1 MGLNIYTDEPAKKDI
16 FEGKAHENLAL
27 KLSEIA
33 QSDEVSIIGLDGY
46 LGSGKS
52 TIIDMAMEK
61 IQNDNIHIIKF
72 DSEIYHYGATK
83 KALIDILYDGFK
95 KTPDVNHENLSQ
107 CKDYAL
113 GNIYNYKRNV
123 NSKISLWTLIFICTS
138 VICLQTLRFFITDI
152 SLLFT
157 SKQLPYSQ
165 YIKVFLE
172 LLLVISPIAV
182 GYLYTRKKEEVLN
195 EGKMT
200 LSKPSFGDILKR
212 NSEDTITEKI
222 IINKEVGTLELKSA
236 LEGFLSCTPEKARLI
251 LIIDNLDRISPSK
264 IKEIWSD
271 IELITEIAGSKLKI
285 LIPYSG
291 KHVAKALSED
301 EKEGLEFISKRIPV
315 TLFVPPLISAGWR
328 DGFVRFWENAFG
340 ELNNEECY
348 EVCELIE
355 RWLPKNYSSVT
366 PRFMKRII
374 NDIKLTSLT
383 SPTFPLHR
391 VLIAFYILMVRYSL
405 LDFKIL
411 ISNYDNIEKK
421 EGDTLDIERM
431 KVSHKQFNRLFNSED
446 EWKRGLICIHFQTNS
461 EFAVSELIDE
471 PLENSIRYKET
482 NEFIKLSSMYGFDKA
497 WKKSLH
503 HLSIEE
509 IIYFIDS
516 LSSKDLVISNKILPA
531 VIARLNKDN
540 PLTKDYNESLVRA
553 LVSLDNKIPFNRNE
567 TFLSNHM
574 RYLKNQL
581 SNPEEIIKKDVKL
594 TLSLFEEINL
604 FLAITKEEFTECFP
618 PISGELFFRFLLDQD
633 DKYPHINILDIS
645 LNTEKI
651 ILGITYAIQNGVNF
665 NLFSPQI
672 IEKLNINNVNFEN
685 FLEEDVSP
693 YIENIYSNLKVSNA
707 IDSVLDLRKLSLDSR
722 WRSSNLTSYFPHQS
736 NILSNNPSEYYASF
750 IAHKIATG
758 DKSPIANISDVEV
771 TDDFTNTL
779 YNYLHFVK
787 NLDTI
792 VSALSNE
799 NIKEIIS
806 PAIKKLITNRKISR
820 INTYEFVRNVY
831 NPIRELVGQDEA
843 MSFFSSWDKHADS
856 ALSNKNHENISQD
869 FICDLSNRKDFPVF
883 KKAIKKLVANN
894 LSSKEMI
901 YSYIRQP
908 HVVYREMLE
917 LLANNGIKI
926 DLSID
931 VRAFSDFYAEEDIKS
946 ISKEIYI
953 KDIIS
958 ILDEDALDEIVKAL
972 MDLLERKDLDPK
984 RQIFAI
990 RDFGRLLNYDV
1001 NSSRNDNRA
1010 IAKLFSYAKEYE
1022 FLAKWLDNQK
1032 YSFSKW
1038 SREDKK
1044 TVEAFVLNNRN
1055 SFPNLIKSKYFKN
1068 RLLNYKSEADKNQS
1082 EEQ

>member
-1 MGLNIYTDEPAKKDI
+1 MNLNIYTDEPAKKDV

-27 KLSEIA
+27 KLAVIA
-33 QSDEVSIIGLDGY
+33 QSDEISIIGLDGY

-61 IQNDNIHIIKF
+61 IQNDDIHIIKF

-95 KTPDVNHENLSQ
+95 KTPEVNHENLSQ

-138 VICLQTLRFFITDI
+138 VICLQTLRFLITDF
-152 SLLFT
+152 SSLFT
-157 SKQLPYSQ
+157 SRPLPYSQ

-172 LLLVISPIAV
+172 FLLVISPVLV
-182 GYLYTRKKEEVLN
+182 GCLYTRNKKEILDN
-195 EGKMT
+195 GKVT

-236 LEGFLSCTPEKARLI
+236 LEGFINCTPEKARII

-328 DGFVRFWENAFG
+328 NGFLSFWEDSLG

-383 SPTFPLHR
+383 SPSFPLHR
-391 VLIAFYILMVRYSL
+391 ILIAFYILMVRYSL
-405 LDFKIL
+405 FDFKIL
-411 ISNYDNIEKK
+411 ISSYDNIEKK

-431 KVSHKQFNRLFNSED
+431 KASHKQFNRLFNSED
-446 EWKRGLICIHFQTNS
+446 EWKKGLICIHFQTNS

-471 PLENSIRYKET
+471 PLENSIRYREV
-482 NEFIKLSSMYGFDKA
+482 NEFVKLSSMYGFDKA

-503 HLSIEE
+503 HVSIEE
-509 IIYFIDS
+509 IIHFVDS
-516 LSSKDLVISNKILPA
+516 LSSQDLIISNKILPA
-531 VIARLNKDN
+531 VIARFNKDN
-540 PLTKDYNESLVRA
+540 PLNKEYNEGLVRA
-553 LVSLDNKIPFNRNE
+553 LVRIDNKIPFNRNE
-567 TFLSNHM
+567 AFLSNHM
-574 RYLKNQL
+574 GNLKKEV
-581 SNPEEIIKKDVKL
+581 SNSEEVMRKDTKPIL
-594 TLSLFEEINL
+594 HLFEEVDL
-604 FLAITKEEFTECFP
+604 FLAITKEKFTECFP
-618 PISGELFFRFLLDQD
+618 PVSGEIFFRFLLDQEG
-633 DKYPHINILDIS
+633 KYPNINICDIS
-645 LNTEKI
+645 LDIEKI
-651 ILGITYAIQNGVNF
+651 VLGMRYAIENGLNF

-672 IEKLNINNVNFEN
+672 IEEMKVDDEYFEE
-685 FLEEDVSP
+685 FIKEDVSP
-693 YIENIYSNLKVSNA
+693 YIENIYSNLKISNA
-707 IDSVLDLRKLSLDSR
+707 IDSIFDFRKLALDSR
-722 WRSSNLTSYFPHQS
+722 WRSSNLSLYFLQQS
-736 NILSNNPSEYYASF
+736 NMLSQNPSEYYASF
-750 IAHKIATG
+750 IAHKIASG

-779 YNYLHFVK
+779 YNYLHFVAD
-787 NLDTI
+787 LDTI
-792 VSALSNE
+792 ASSLSNE

-806 PAIKKLITNRKISR
+806 PAVKKLITNGKVSR
-820 INTYEFVRNVY
+820 INTYEFIRNLY
-831 NPIRELVGQDEA
+831 NPIRELLGRDNA
-843 MSFFSSWDKHADS
+843 LLFFSAWDEHADA
-856 ALSNKNHENISQD
+856 ALSNKNHEKISED
-869 FICDLSNRKDFPVF
+869 FICDLSSRKDFPIF
-883 KKAIKKLVANN
+883 KNAIKKLVANN

-908 HVVYREMLE
+908 HIVYREMLG
-917 LLANNGIKI
+917 LLSNDGVKI
-926 DLSID
+926 DVSVD
-931 VRAFSDFYAEEDIKS
+931 VRAFSDFYIEEDIKS
-946 ISKEIYI
+946 INKEVYI
-953 KDIIS
+953 EDIIP
-958 ILDEDALDEIVKAL
+958 ILHEETLNEIVKAL

-990 RDFGRLLNYDV
+990 RDFGNLLNYDV

-1032 YSFSKW
+1032 YYFSKW
-1038 SREDKK
+1038 SGEDKK

-1068 RLLNYKSEADKNQS
+1068 RVSNHNIEIDKN
-1082 EEQ
+1082 